1 MRMSN
6 LVEATDL
13 ESDYEDFTMMED
25 QFKDYLRFKMRFRF
39 GVQVAFPD
47 EIVSFK
53 LV

>member
-1 MRMSN
+1 M
-6 LVEATDL
+6 VFGTDL

-25 QFKDYLRFKMRFRF
+25 QFKDYLRFKMRFRS
-39 GVQVAFPD
+39 GVQVGFPD